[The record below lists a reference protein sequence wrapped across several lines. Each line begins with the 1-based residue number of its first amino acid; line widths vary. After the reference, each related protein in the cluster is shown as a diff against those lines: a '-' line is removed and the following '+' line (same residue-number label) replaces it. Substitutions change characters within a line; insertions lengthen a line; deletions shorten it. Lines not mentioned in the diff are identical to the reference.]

1 MLIDLVGDLFMKP
14 IYWGGINPSNL
25 TFSPIQYLHSTL
37 YLNAILFPYII
48 ELNTDVESFCSDY
61 QASEVV
67 KILLPL
73 ALNCFRDFM
82 SACGQH
88 QEQDASLQLMY
99 TSTLIQLVWN
109 VFDQEGS
116 DDQIR
121 IVDIITYLPEA
132 PSSLI
137 AMLWGSS
144 GK

>member
-1 MLIDLVGDLFMKP
+1 
-14 IYWGGINPSNL
+14 
-25 TFSPIQYLHSTL
+25 
-37 YLNAILFPYII
+37 
-48 ELNTDVESFCSDY
+48 
-61 QASEVV
+61 
-67 KILLPL
+67 
-73 ALNCFRDFM
+73 M

-109 VFDQEGS
+109 VFDQEDG

-121 IVDIITYLPEA
+121 IIDIIACLPEA